1 MKNHKFHNL
10 IEEISEFLGDRETHN
25 PHYIF
30 DDELVEIFTQR
41 GYKKKH
47 IKKAIEEVR

>member
-1 MKNHKFHNL
+1 MDNREFHNL
-10 IEEISEFLGDRETHN
+10 IGEISEFLGDSETHN

-30 DDELVEIFTQR
+30 DEELVDIFTQR

-47 IKKAIEEVR
+47 IKKAIKEVR